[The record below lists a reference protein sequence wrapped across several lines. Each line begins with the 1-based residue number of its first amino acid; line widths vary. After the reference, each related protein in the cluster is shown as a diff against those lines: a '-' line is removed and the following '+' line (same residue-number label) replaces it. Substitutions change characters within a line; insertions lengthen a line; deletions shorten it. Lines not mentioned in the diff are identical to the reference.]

1 MLALRPKLARG
12 WRRSGQDA
20 AKGPTQGLQTP
31 LKLGETPFLIPHL
44 DSGGELCGGPV
55 ASRGQMRWCAGRE
68 WRHWMPPAGPSVS
81 LSRGQR
87 RAATICPSA
96 LAGLAALGERQL
108 RPTLTAFPAAPRP
121 ALSRR
126 GCEHTARARK
136 SGYVLASRDRARLPD
151 WPPTP
156 LVSAGAAPV
165 GWNFQPRPRRRLGG
179 AGFRGEWNRTCG
191 LSRGGSA
198 GLRGGRAGWGT
209 EPRREGV
216 TGPESSVPGLICSCS
231 DFHCGTFARNR
242 VSSGGKRRFPPRG
255 ADKDLIN
262 PSESRAFWPGAG
274 ALAPGSLGDP
284 ATPSRPQLSFPR
296 HCGAPRPETGEGAWA
311 PGASELPRVPVSF
324 EGGKAR
330 KRP

>member
-1 MLALRPKLARG
+1 MVGRLPREGRCVGVRG
-12 WRRSGQDA
+12 GNGDTGCPRQV
-20 AKGPTQGLQTP
+20 P
-31 LKLGETPFLIPHL
+31 
-44 DSGGELCGGPV
+44 
-55 ASRGQMRWCAGRE
+55 
-68 WRHWMPPAGPSVS
+68 VS
-81 LSRGQR
+81 LSQEDREGQPRSARLPSRASRHWVRGNSGQLSL
-87 RAATICPSA
+87 PS
-96 LAGLAALGERQL
+96 
-108 RPTLTAFPAAPRP
+108 RPLPAAPRP